1 MSVVRIYNPVS
12 LNPRKKKP
20 WTYQQA
26 AARKDQAERFVRDV
40 VEDDDRADE
49 IAAMSVEEYATTRGK
64 EINPNRRRNTVKR
77 KVGTEQQGSN
87 IKPTVLL
94 AREDKLRK
102 ENDELKRKVE
112 SFKDKLDEIADVASA
127 SPNDS
132 EEEDELKEK
141 LNTILDLA
149 APDSVY
155 DEDDDDENE

>member
-102 ENDELKRKVE
+102 EHDE
-112 SFKDKLDEIADVASA
+112 
-127 SPNDS
+127 
-132 EEEDELKEK
+132 
-141 LNTILDLA
+141 
-149 APDSVY
+149 
-155 DEDDDDENE
+155 

>member
-1 MSVVRIYNPVS
+1 
-12 LNPRKKKP
+12 
-20 WTYQQA
+20 
-26 AARKDQAERFVRDV
+26 
-40 VEDDDRADE
+40 DE